1 MCKNCGCHGLQ
12 IEQDIIRLDGLGSG
26 YSQTAVVRAVR
37 SLPGVLAAEVTSGS
51 DSLSV
56 AFDPAKSK
64 RSDVCAAINAAVFAG
79 SSVAPGR

>member
-12 IEQDIIRLDGLGSG
+12 IEQDTIKLDGLGSG

-37 SLPGVLAAEVTSGS
+37 SLPGVLATEVVPGS
-51 DSLSV
+51 AALSV
-56 AFDPAKSK
+56 AFDPTKSK

-79 SSVAPGR
+79 SSVEPGR